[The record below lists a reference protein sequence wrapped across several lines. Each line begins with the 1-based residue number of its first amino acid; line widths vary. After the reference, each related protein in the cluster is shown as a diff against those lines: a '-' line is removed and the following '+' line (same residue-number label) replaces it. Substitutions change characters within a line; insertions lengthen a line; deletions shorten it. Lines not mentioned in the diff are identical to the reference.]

1 MYRKFALNKTTK
13 PNGEVVYLTDKEL
26 ETARMF
32 ADLPSTEV
40 IVKASMDDEEFI
52 KLASITEIKED

>member
-26 ETARMF
+26 GTARMF
-32 ADLPSTEV
+32 ADMPSTEV
-40 IVKASMDDEEFI
+40 IVKASMDDEDFI
-52 KLASITEIKED
+52 RLATITEITED